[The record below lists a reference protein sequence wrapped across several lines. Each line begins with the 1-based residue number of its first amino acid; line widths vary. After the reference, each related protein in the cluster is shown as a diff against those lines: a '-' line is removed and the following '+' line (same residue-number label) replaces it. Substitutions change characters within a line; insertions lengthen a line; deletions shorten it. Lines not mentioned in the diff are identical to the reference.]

1 MGKNKRNMFV
11 YRLVQ
16 FLSWIVSTFIFRRK
30 ILRNEV
36 KGQKGPFAIIAN
48 HQASLDFVNLIGVTR
63 RPITFVIS
71 QSIYRSS
78 SVKWFMTRLGIIP
91 KQQFQTTLKDMR
103 RMKEVIDAGEILA
116 IYPAGLMCE
125 DGLSTPIPAGTYQFL
140 KWLRTDIYVARTS
153 GMYFSMP
160 KWTKGMRAGCTHLD
174 VYRLFS
180 KEELA
185 SADLETIKRKTE
197 EALRFDAYREQEDMM
212 VRYSHCDRIEGL
224 QNVLYMCPN
233 CGCEFSMQVKEKS
246 TIYCTECGFAHKS
259 DKHGF
264 LHNVGGVGEEIRYVS
279 DWSRMIHDTLKE
291 KIARGEDGELSCATA
306 IHMIDGKKNK
316 FVEVGQGNV
325 ALTAQGFVL
334 DGRIYDGED
343 LHLEIPIVTFASLP
357 FKPGKN
363 FEIQNGND
371 IYRCVLEDGRLAMKF
386 INLVKIYYE
395 LHEEAHAKN

>member
-1 MGKNKRNMFV
+1 MEKNKRNMFV

-78 SVKWFMTRLGIIP
+78 PVKWFMTRLGIIP

-103 RMKEVIDAGEILA
+103 RMKQVIDAGEILA

-125 DGLSTPIPAGTYQFL
+125 DGRSTPIPAGTYQFL

-160 KWTKGMRAGCTHLD
+160 KWTRGMRAGRTQLD

-180 KEELA
+180 KEELE
-185 SADLETIKRKTE
+185 SADLETIKRKTDE
-197 EALRFDAYREQEDMM
+197 VLNFDAYREQETLL
-212 VRYSHCDRIEGL
+212 VKYKHTACIEGL
-224 QNVLYMCPN
+224 QNVLYMCPH
-233 CGCEFSMQVKEKS
+233 CKREFSMQVKDKC
-246 TIYCTECGFAHKS
+246 ILYCTECGFAHKS
-259 DKHGF
+259 DDYGF

-279 DWSRMIHDTLKE
+279 DWSRMIHDELKQRM
-291 KIARGEDGELSCATA
+291 IRGEEETLSASTA
-306 IHMIDGKKNK
+306 IHMVDPQKNK
-316 FVEVGQGNV
+316 FVPVGQGNV
-325 ALTAQGFVL
+325 TLSSQGFAL
-334 DGRIYDGED
+334 DGGIKGEENV
-343 LHLEIPIVTFASLP
+343 HLEIPTVTFASLP

-386 INLVKIYYE
+386 IHMVKIYYE
-395 LHEEAHAKN
+395 LHDEAHTKS